1 MESIKDDLK
10 NIIRDSATKN
20 INYQKNLLKRYLQIL
35 ILDFLYSHKTYSAL
49 FFYGGTCLAH
59 CYGLPRL
66 SEDLDF
72 VDVKKN
78 IQLSDLEKDIQK
90 FFAAQTDLKI
100 KTKLQKFRL
109 YIKFPILKELGL
121 ASNDESDLLFV
132 KIEIFKG
139 FDFCKK
145 YTEEFMPLFL
155 YNHSIL
161 VRTFDLA
168 TLMATKIRAVLNRRW
183 EKTNKSGKILIAV
196 KGRDYF
202 DLMWYLQQKVKPNL
216 QCIEQCNNL
225 ANLKKILLT
234 AVENVDAKS
243 IQLDLEAFI
252 DEHAFVKNTSKN
264 IIAILKREINN
275 L

>member
-139 FDFCKK
+139 MSTTAFNV
-145 YTEEFMPLFL
+145 YST
-155 YNHSIL
+155 
-161 VRTFDLA
+161 V
-168 TLMATKIRAVLNRRW
+168 
-183 EKTNKSGKILIAV
+183 
-196 KGRDYF
+196 
-202 DLMWYLQQKVKPNL
+202 QK
-216 QCIEQCNNL
+216 
-225 ANLKKILLT
+225 
-234 AVENVDAKS
+234 
-243 IQLDLEAFI
+243 
-252 DEHAFVKNTSKN
+252 
-264 IIAILKREINN
+264 
-275 L
+275 